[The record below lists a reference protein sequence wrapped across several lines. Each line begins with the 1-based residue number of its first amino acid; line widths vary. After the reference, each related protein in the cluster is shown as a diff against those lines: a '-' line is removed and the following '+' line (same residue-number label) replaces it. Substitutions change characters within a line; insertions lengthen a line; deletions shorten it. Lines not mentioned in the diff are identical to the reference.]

1 MTDDGYAGDVTPKKA
16 WEILAEEADA
26 VLVDVRT
33 NAEWGFVG
41 VPDLSELGKE
51 LVRVPWQQFPTM
63 DLNADF
69 AGQVAA
75 NGVEP
80 SSVLLFLCRSGQRSQ
95 SAAIAMTAAGYGPCY
110 NVSDGFEG
118 PHDAEGHRGTV
129 AGWKV
134 DSLPWRQG

>member
-16 WEILAEEADA
+16 WEMLAKEADA
-26 VLVDVRT
+26 VLIDVRT

-41 VPDLSELGKE
+41 IPDLSELGKE

-63 DLNADF
+63 ELNDDF
-69 AGQVAA
+69 AGQVTE
-75 NGVEP
+75 NGVER
-80 SSVLLFLCRSGQRSQ
+80 SSPLLFICRSGQRSQ
-95 SAAIAMTAAGYGPCY
+95 SAALAMTAAGYGPCY

-118 PHDAEGHRGTV
+118 PPDAERHRGRV

-134 DSLPWRQG
+134 DGLPWRQG

>member
-16 WEILAEEADA
+16 WEMLAKEADA
-26 VLVDVRT
+26 VLIDVRT

-41 VPDLSELGKE
+41 IPDLSELGKE

-63 DLNADF
+63 ELNDDF
-69 AGQVAA
+69 AGQVTE
-75 NGVEP
+75 NGVKR
-80 SSVLLFLCRSGQRSQ
+80 SSPLLFICRSGQRSQ
-95 SAAIAMTAAGYGPCY
+95 SAALAMTAAGYGPCY

-118 PHDAEGHRGTV
+118 PPDAERHRGTV

-134 DSLPWRQG
+134 DGLPWRQG